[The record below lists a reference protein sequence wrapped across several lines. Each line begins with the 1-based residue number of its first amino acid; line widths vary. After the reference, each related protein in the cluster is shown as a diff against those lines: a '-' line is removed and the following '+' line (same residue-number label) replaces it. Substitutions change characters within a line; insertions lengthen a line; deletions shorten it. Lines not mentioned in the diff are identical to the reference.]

1 MASGDASIGDRW
13 FYWTYP
19 LASLA
24 AHIAFIPFFALL
36 LPRKIES
43 IVAASTGTGEVSN
56 SLPVLSWILLGGAVV
71 ASVAH
76 IAAGH
81 FGDRWIERFGNR
93 RGLIA
98 LGLGLLT
105 LCYAWLAAASTTASM
120 AAAVLAFQI
129 ALNVMFAPLGALLAD
144 YVPDESK
151 GSIAGWINAAL
162 PLATMF
168 TALLTIAYPDHSNAA
183 FLATLAVLLLCCA
196 PLLVLWPTTKPLL
209 AATREDEAEQMAATT
224 LRADFAIA
232 WVSRFCIQF
241 GAAIM
246 LGYLFAYLA
255 LHSGQTGFPDSAS
268 EALGQLSVVAAGA
281 GFLAALFAGYVSDLA
296 RRRLRPIAIG
306 GLVAALSLAAIAWS
320 ESWLVFAIAYGAF
333 HLGLM
338 AFLTVDSALV
348 ATLLR
353 GNRKRG
359 TFLGVMNLTNTFPA
373 VLGPVLTLA
382 ALSELSDAGAL
393 KAIISLAAI
402 LALIASLLIVR
413 VRSIR

>member
-1 MASGDASIGDRW
+1 MVSGGSAIGDRW

-19 LASLA
+19 LATLA

-36 LPRKIES
+36 LPRKVEVLVAS
-43 IVAASTGTGEVSN
+43 GAASD
-56 SLPVLSWILLGGAVV
+56 SLSILSWILLGGALV

-76 IAAGH
+76 IASGYI
-81 FGDRWIERFGNR
+81 GDRWIERFGSR

-98 LGLGLLT
+98 LGLGLLI
-105 LCYAWLAAASTTASM
+105 LCYAWLAIASTTVSM
-120 AAAVLAFQI
+120 AAAVMAFQI
-129 ALNVMFAPLGALLAD
+129 ALNVMLAPLGALLAD

-151 GSIAGWINAAL
+151 GGMAGWINTAL

-168 TALLTIAYPDHSNAA
+168 TAFLTIIYPDHSNSA
-183 FLATLAVLLLCCA
+183 FWSTLAVLVLCCV
-196 PLLVLWPTTKPLL
+196 PLLIFWPDTKPIV
-209 AATREDEAEQMAATT
+209 AARGECYGEQIPPGI
-224 LRADFAIA
+224 LRNDFAIA

-255 LHSGQTGFPDSAS
+255 LHSGQWGFPATAS
-268 EALGQLSVVAAGA
+268 EALGQLSIVAAGS
-281 GFLAALFAGYVSDLA
+281 GCLGALFAGYVSDFA

-306 GLVAALSLAAIAWS
+306 GLVVALSLAAIAWS
-320 ESWLVFAIAYGAF
+320 ESWWVFAIAYGAF

-382 ALSELSDAGAL
+382 ALGELSDTGAL
-393 KAIISLAAI
+393 KVIISVAAV
-402 LALIASLLIVR
+402 LALAASLLIVR